1 MRYLCILALVA
12 AAAQAGAQALAEP
25 ARIGR
30 LFTTPAERA
39 ALDRLRDAG
48 GRAPAPE
55 QAQGPAGTEAQA
67 PAPPPP
73 PPEPIAVTGIV
84 RRSDGTSVVWING
97 VPQTDQAVSRA
108 EGGTPAATVT
118 LPSGQRATLKA
129 GQAVDVTTGAVGDAR
144 R

>member
-1 MRYLCILALVA
+1 MNRLPAFVLA
-12 AAAQAGAQALAEP
+12 AAAAAHAAAEP
-25 ARIGR
+25 PPIGR

-39 ALDRLRDAG
+39 SLDRLRDAG
-48 GRAPAPE
+48 GRAPEPA
-55 QAQGPAGTEAQA
+55 QVQGPAVTEAQAA

-73 PPEPIAVTGIV
+73 PEPISVTGIV

-97 VPQTDQAVSRA
+97 VPQTDQAVSRT
-108 EGGTPAATVT
+108 EGGTPAATVM

-129 GQAVDVTTGAVGDAR
+129 GQAVDVNTGAVGDAR